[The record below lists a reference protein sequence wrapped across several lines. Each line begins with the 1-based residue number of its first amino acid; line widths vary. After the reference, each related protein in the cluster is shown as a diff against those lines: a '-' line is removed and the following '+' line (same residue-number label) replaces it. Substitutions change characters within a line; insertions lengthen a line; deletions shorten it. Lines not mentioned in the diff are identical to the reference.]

1 MPRYI
6 VKVNKDED
14 KYIVW
19 STVIDGP
26 VLFADRAGLLED
38 PMSPEAAPE
47 RIARADRNG
56 TSANWPWVE
65 PENQLFGWNDEYFSS
80 MEISLDYD
88 HANYFYD
95 LPRSRLTDLYDMF
108 ISGEITTIPVEWMR
122 ITPHPE
128 DL

>member
-26 VLFADRAGLLED
+26 VLFADREGLLEY
-38 PMSPEAAPE
+38 SALPEADPE
-47 RIARADRNG
+47 RIDRADRNG
-56 TSANWPWVE
+56 TSADWPGVA
-65 PENQLFGWNDEYFSS
+65 PEDQVFGWNDEYFSS
-80 MEISLDYD
+80 MATSLDYD

-95 LPRSRLTDLYDMF
+95 LPRSRLTNLYDMF